1 MNKGEHMKLDY
12 KKTFYVGLA
21 FFIIT
26 IFWQT
31 YDNIIARI
39 LIDKFGLNQTWSGVV
54 MALDNMFAV
63 ILLPVFGALSDRSN
77 HKRGRRTP
85 FIIVGTVLAAFAFM
99 TLSYADILQ
108 TNKINE
114 TDVNNVHYGFA
125 FNFEN
130 QVSDAEL
137 ESVEHWGTIAELMDR
152 ERQSALAD
160 GKISQET
167 YDAFVAGPLATIE
180 GIISDHDSEEYFV
193 ESEFEVLL
201 ESYYAYLGSEAWQ
214 NSVAHWQ
221 IVLYQMQNERADAL
235 DQELITQK
243 QYDEWNDDVNEPMS
257 KIIDDHDGDGT
268 FSPREFAPLKENYY
282 TYLSTRA
289 WEVTVSDPLVL
300 VLFMFILLVALISM
314 SVFRSP
320 AVALMPDTTMKPL
333 RSKAN
338 AIINLMGS
346 LAAIVALAILAIT
359 KADKVSYVSYTTV
372 FILVGII
379 MLIILVVFLWK
390 VKEPR
395 LVEEK
400 IKDDLK
406 YGITDEEDMLE
417 TQEQIDLARSKRISL
432 YLILLSVF
440 LWFMGYNAVVSKV
453 ADYAPKILNMGAAL
467 AVMIAHGVALIAFI
481 PIGIIS
487 TRIGR
492 RKSILIGIVILSLS
506 FLSVRFLNESLGWV
520 MYLVFGLVGIGWA
533 TINVNSYPM
542 VVELSK
548 GSDVGKYT
556 GYYYTFSMAAQIVT
570 PILSGFLMDTLSGG
584 RLVLFPYA
592 TVFVASAFITMYFV
606 KHGDARIEKK
616 GLLESFDVDM
626 D

>member
-1 MNKGEHMKLDY
+1 MKLDY

-39 LIDKFGLNQTWSGVV
+39 LIDKFGLNQTWSGAV
-54 MALDNMFAV
+54 MALDNLLAV

-99 TLSYADILQ
+99 FLSYADVLQ

-125 FNFEN
+125 FNLAD
-130 QVSDAEL
+130 QITDAEL
-137 ESVEHWGTIAELMDR
+137 ESVEHWETIAELMDQ
-152 ERQSALAD
+152 ERASALSD
-160 GKISQET
+160 GRITQEE
-167 YDAFVAGPLATIE
+167 YDDFVAGPLATIE
-180 GIISDHDSEEYFV
+180 RVIREHDSEDYFA
-193 ESEFEVLL
+193 ESESAVLL
-201 ESYYAYLGSEAWQ
+201 ESYLDYLGTDEWD
-214 NSVAHWQ
+214 NSVSHWQ
-221 IVLYQMQNERADAL
+221 IVVYQMQNERADAL
-235 DQELITQK
+235 EQEKITPN
-243 QYDEWNDDVNEPMS
+243 QYEEWDEDVNEPMS
-257 KIIDDHDGDGT
+257 ATIADHDGDGT
-268 FSPREFAPLKENYY
+268 FSPREFAPIKENYY

-289 WEVTVSDPLVL
+289 WEVTASDPFVL
-300 VLFMFILLVALISM
+300 VLFMGILLAALISM

-346 LAAIVALAILAIT
+346 LAAIIALAILAIT
-359 KADKVSYVSYTTV
+359 RADQLSYVYYTSV

-379 MLIILVVFLWK
+379 MLITLVIFLWK
-390 VKEPR
+390 VKEPK
-395 LVEEK
+395 LVEER

-406 YGITDEEDMLE
+406 YGITDEEDILE
-417 TQEQIDLARSKRISL
+417 TQEQIDLARSKRLSL

-506 FLSVRFLNESLGWV
+506 FLSIRFLNESLGWV

-548 GSDVGKYT
+548 GTDVGKYT

-592 TVFVASAFITMYFV
+592 TIFVASSFITMYFV
-606 KHGDARIEKK
+606 KHGDAKIEKK
-616 GLLESFDVDM
+616 GVLESFDVDM